1 MRLLNRFKMSR
12 VWMLVFCVGFVGP
25 SLGQLPEE
33 NGIWTTKSP
42 MQRARI
48 VLSSGAVNGKIYA
61 IGGSPHLPGVNWVEE
76 YDPGTDTWTPKAGMP
91 TARATA
97 ASSVVNGKIYVI
109 GGVTRF
115 NGETLSTVEQYDP
128 ATDTWTT
135 KANMP
140 TARTALSSSVVDGK
154 IYAIGGSRTFRGTP
168 LTTVEQYDPATDTW
182 TPKAGMPTARDYA
195 SASAVNGKIY
205 MIGGAT
211 VGGGFPQGVS
221 TVEEY
226 DPATN
231 TWMPKADMPTA
242 RTYFSTSVVNGKIFA
257 MGGLAAN
264 NHLSAVEEYD
274 PATDTW
280 TPKAGMP
287 TARSMLTTSVVNGK
301 IYAIGGSIGDGAS
314 NKVATVEA
322 YDPYPI
328 IVDFNGDY
336 VVDIEDLVLLIEHW
350 GQDDPMYDIA
360 PPFGDGVVDVTDLEV
375 LMSFWGQEIDDPY
388 WLAHWKLDETE
399 GDVAYDSVGEYDA
412 VVLGDAVWQQEG
424 GQVGGALQ
432 LDGIDDYVN
441 ASFVLNPADG
451 VFSVFAWVKGG
462 VPGQVILSQV
472 DGENWLMLDAQG
484 SLKTTLKGSRR
495 DPDLTSEVVISD
507 DTWHRV
513 GFTWDGVNRVL
524 YVDDSEVARDT
535 QAGLRGSQGDLTI
548 GAGNSLDA
556 GTFWS
561 GMIDDVL
568 IYDRAIEP

>member
-115 NGETLSTVEQYDP
+115 NGQTLSTVEQYDP

-168 LTTVEQYDPATDTW
+168 LTTVEQ
-182 TPKAGMPTARDYA
+182 
-195 SASAVNGKIY
+195 
-205 MIGGAT
+205 
-211 VGGGFPQGVS
+211 
-221 TVEEY
+221 
-226 DPATN
+226 
-231 TWMPKADMPTA
+231 
-242 RTYFSTSVVNGKIFA
+242 
-257 MGGLAAN
+257 
-264 NHLSAVEEYD
+264 YD